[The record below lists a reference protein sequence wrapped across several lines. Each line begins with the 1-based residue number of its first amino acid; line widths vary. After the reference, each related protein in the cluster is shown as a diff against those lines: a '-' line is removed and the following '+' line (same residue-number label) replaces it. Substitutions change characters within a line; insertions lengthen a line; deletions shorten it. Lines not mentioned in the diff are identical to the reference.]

1 MRRSLRSYGKCPALA
16 QPFGRDLFAH
26 TPASSLGCVST
37 YTPSFFLG
45 LRANS
50 YRRGIFAI

>member
-45 LRANS
+45 LGANS